1 MNKIIFIFTIFV
13 ILIGFGNYSFAQTAD
28 IAVTTDPVVVIETNY
43 GNLVIEFFPA
53 DAPEHVM
60 NFISLSSGGEDDTSY
75 YDNTLFHRIIPGFM
89 IQGGDPNTISGDPN
103 TWGQGGPDT
112 KLDAEFNSI
121 KHNRGIVSMARS
133 ADPNSAGSQFFIV
146 HQNSPHLD
154 GEYTAFG
161 RLVTEE
167 SFETLDKIALT
178 VKSKDAADKSID
190 PDPVRIIKTTIMA
203 TNVVSGYIPYVDPER
218 DESLQSFFNEPTIEQ
233 PIGNQIFESQELGI
247 SFAAPEGWL
256 LQQPDN
262 SIVGAP
268 TVAAVGPKVNGMNP
282 VISLTIKDA
291 STKTIDDLIT
301 EKNNVLSEAVYL
313 NNLEI
318 LSQEKIKTNV
328 YQTEA
333 IGKFP
338 VDDKILEI
346 KFLDVMILVESKS
359 YTLTYSN
366 IIDNFN
372 NDLPKFQKSLDSFRI
387 LSQESSIMA
396 SSEDKSTEEG
406 GGCLIATATYG
417 SEMVTE
423 VQQLRELRDNQLLQ
437 TESGTAFMS
446 GFNKLYYSFSPTIAD
461 MEREHPMFKQAVKI
475 AITPMISS
483 LSLMENANSESEV
496 LGLGLSVIMLN
507 LGMYLGVPAI
517 VIVGIRKKF

>member
-1 MNKIIFIFTIFV
+1 
-13 ILIGFGNYSFAQTAD
+13 
-28 IAVTTDPVVVIETNY
+28 
-43 GNLVIEFFPA
+43 
-53 DAPEHVM
+53 
-60 NFISLSSGGEDDTSY
+60 
-75 YDNTLFHRIIPGFM
+75 M
-89 IQGGDPNTISGDPN
+89 IQGGDPNTKSGEPN
-103 TWGQGGPDT
+103 TWGQGGPDE

-133 ADPNSAGSQFFIV
+133 QDPNSAGSQFFIV
-146 HQNSPHLD
+146 HQDSNFLN

-161 RLVTEE
+161 RLATEE
-167 SFETLDKIALT
+167 SFETLDKIAAVST
-178 VKSKDAADKSID
+178 GTSDRPVD
-190 PDPVRIIKTTIMA
+190 PEQVRIIKTTIMA
-203 TNVVSGYIPYVDPER
+203 TGNVLGYIPYVDPER
-218 DESLQSFFNEPTIEQ
+218 DESLQSLFNEPSITP

-282 VISLTIKDA
+282 VISLTIKDQGD
-291 STKTIDDLIT
+291 KTIDDLIT
-301 EKNNVLSEAVYL
+301 EKNNVLAEAVYL

-338 VDDKILEI
+338 VDDKILQV

-366 IIDNFN
+366 TIDNFN
-372 NDLPKFQKSLDSFRI
+372 NDLPKFQKSLDSFKI
-387 LSQESSIMA
+387 LSQESPIMA

-417 SEMVTE
+417 SELSPQ

-437 TESGTAFMS
+437 TTSGKQFM
-446 GFNKLYYSFSPTIAD
+446 GMFNDVYYSFSPAIAD
-461 MEREHPMFKQAVKI
+461 MEREHPMFKEIVKI
-475 AITPMISS
+475 TITPMISS
-483 LSLMENANSESEV
+483 LSLMENAESESEI
-496 LGLGLSVIMLN
+496 LSIGISVIVLN
-507 LGMYLGVPAI
+507 IGMYLGVPTI
-517 VIVGIRKKF
+517 VIVGIRKITF

>member
-1 MNKIIFIFTIFV
+1 MNKIILTFTIFL
-13 ILIGFGNYSFAQTAD
+13 ILIGFGNYSFAQTHE
-28 IAVTTDPVVVIETNY
+28 PVVVIETNF
-43 GNLVIEFFPA
+43 GNLVIELFVA
-53 DAPEHVM
+53 DATEHVK
-60 NFISLSSGGEDDTSY
+60 NFLFLSSSGATDKSY

-89 IQGGDPNTISGDPN
+89 IQGGDPNTIDGDPN

-146 HQNSPHLD
+146 HQDSNFLD

-161 RLVTEE
+161 RLATEE
-167 SFETLDKIALT
+167 SFETLDKIAAVAT
-178 VKSKDAADKSID
+178 GTNDRPID
-190 PDPVRIIKTTIMA
+190 SEQVRIIKTTIIS
-203 TNVVSGYIPYVDPER
+203 TSNVSGYIPYIDPER
-218 DESLQSFFNEPTIEQ
+218 DVSLQSLFNEPAIAP
-233 PIGNQIFESQELGI
+233 PIGKQIFESQELGI

-282 VISLTIKDA
+282 VISLTIKDVA
-291 STKTIDDLIT
+291 DKTIDDLIT
-301 EKNNVLSEAVYL
+301 EKNNVLAEAVYL

-338 VDDKILEI
+338 VDDKILQI

-366 IIDNFN
+366 TIDNFN

-417 SEMVTE
+417 SELAPQ

-437 TESGTAFMS
+437 TESGTAFM
-446 GFNKLYYSFSPTIAD
+446 GTFNDIYYSFSPIIAD
-461 MEREHPMFKQAVKI
+461 YERENPLFKEAVKI

-483 LSLMENANSESEV
+483 LSIMENANSESEV

-517 VIVGIRKKF
+517 VVIGIRKKF